1 MKRLIKANKENV
13 AKQLDILENVNS
25 QIRQVQNE
33 LRNDSNYDFS
43 QELKDLNRIL
53 NQVFFYHKF
62 FFGSYIK
69 KPGGSNYNPSLRI
82 F

>member
-1 MKRLIKANKENV
+1 MKRLIKANKENI

-43 QELKDLNRIL
+43 QELKDLNRIRD
-53 NQVFFYHKF
+53 NI
-62 FFGSYIK
+62 YITSVNIREK
-69 KPGGSNYNPSLRI
+69 I
-82 F
+82 EEA